1 MNIFIKKSHA
11 EMDEELGPVEAEHH
25 AFTAALNLSFLG
37 LARYIRKRTP
47 ASDAHS

>member
-1 MNIFIKKSHA
+1 MKIFIKESRA
-11 EMDEELGPVEAEHH
+11 EMDQHLGPVEAEHH

-47 ASDAHS
+47 PADTD